1 EYAEGPLDLHRHLIR
16 HPAATFYV
24 RVTGHSMTGAGIL
37 DGDLLVVDRAREARH
52 GQYVV
57 AVIDNELTVKELDT
71 QGPTPCLR
79 AHHPDFAPIIL
90 RPGQELHIWGVVGGV
105 VRRLP

>member
-1 EYAEGPLDLHRHLIR
+1 
-16 HPAATFYV
+16 V
-24 RVTGHSMTGAGIL
+24 RVTGESMTGAGIL
-37 DGDLLVVDRAREARH
+37 NGDVLVVDRAREPRH

-90 RPGQELHIWGVVGGV
+90 RPGQELQIWGVVGGV